1 LFDFNA
7 LSSLGPHWKSS
18 RYLAFLLRAQQPNNV
33 YMVDLGESDEI
44 DALITQFR
52 KDVTTAGPKYDL
64 LPQTGSGLRKALFEP
79 LKYFIGDSKR
89 LFLAPDGDLFKLPFE
104 VLPYNDT
111 AHGNHLIDYYTI
123 TYITTASYILRFGNT
138 LSDSHSEPVIIGDPD
153 FDLRGNNTATNNY
166 PNYSILPNRV
176 YFYRLPGTRTEAEK
190 IANMFGVK
198 PWWLGA
204 SAIKEQSA
212 VSFSQ
217 NAESSPPLP
226 VFYDMYV

>member
-1 LFDFNA
+1 
-7 LSSLGPHWKSS
+7 
-18 RYLAFLLRAQQPNNV
+18 
-33 YMVDLGESDEI
+33 MVDLGESDEI

-123 TYITTASYILRFGNT
+123 TYITTSSYILRFGNT

-204 SAIKEQSA
+204 SAIKSNLLSLSLRMPSHLRRYLYFMICMSSSFGTGRPYPGVLIRSRSA
-212 VSFSQ
+212 IPRCKAGV
-217 NAESSPPLP
+217 E
-226 VFYDMYV
+226 